1 MELLVDFGVDADKRE
16 LWRVLQTRKPRLYR
30 VTITEHHEKRTNP
43 QNKYYW
49 GVVLPIISLET
60 GYTVDETHEVL
71 KQMFLQ
77 KEIVNRKTGQVNRVT
92 DSTAMQDTKQFAEY
106 IDKIVMWAMTELDC
120 YIPDP
125 AKTTIQS
132 I

>member
-1 MELLVDFGVDADKRE
+1 MELLVDFSVDADKRE
-16 LWRVLQTRKPRLYR
+16 LFRVLQTRKPRLYR
-30 VTITEHHEKRTNP
+30 VTITEHHERRTNP

-92 DSTAMQDTKQFAEY
+92 DSTAMQDTQQFAEY
-106 IDKIVMWAMTELDC
+106 IDKIITWAMTELDC